1 MQPPPRTYTLSENQF
16 VDSYGFFTL
25 RESQEFLYDVPYG
38 TNGGKLS
45 KYEGSK
51 VLLKLITST
60 HYGRVVEAIPTNQVS
75 AVREKEISLIEFKA
89 EQKKFNPLYGWTKD
103 KRKKGVHFFNFLSD
117 YNPIYVQKQKNW
129 ILENSGQSRVGEFL
143 VKKVESKTGLLK
155 AYDGKNCLF
164 VLTNTKGFKNGFMV
178 IPIQDST
185 VQTVQ
190 MHLVNNEGTV
200 LNHMYTS
207 SVHWLDDLDDFIK
220 WGFQFETKNI
230 DLLDLVCAHLLYWD
244 SEESNVIR
252 DRKKVL
258 AKANKKPTLRNIL
271 DLGSNPELVIYK
283 FNGTS
288 VYDQISDDKIK
299 YFPDSDSL
307 EIDLYEKDGTLHLSK
322 EDFENYFSGEILLP
336 DEDEEDEDVQFGHST
351 GFVLFFMSEQ
361 NEKKMDEFLKS
372 CLVDLNEVYDSLGMR
387 PIVIN

>member
-1 MQPPPRTYTLSENQF
+1 MQTPPRTFPLSENQF

-75 AVREKEISLIEFKA
+75 AVRGKEISLIEFKA
-89 EQKKFNPLYGWTKD
+89 EHKKFSSLNGWTKD
-103 KRKKGVHFFNFLSD
+103 KRIQGVHFFNFLSD

-143 VKKVESKTGLLK
+143 VKKVETKTGLLK
-155 AYDGKNCLF
+155 AFDGKNCLF

-185 VQTVQ
+185 IQNIE

-200 LNHMYTS
+200 LNHMYTGDD
-207 SVHWLDDLDDFIK
+207 HWLDDLDDFIK
-220 WGFQFETKNI
+220 CGFQFETKNEY
-230 DLLDLVCAHLLYWD
+230 LLDLICAHLLYWD
-244 SEESNVIR
+244 LDESKGIR
-252 DRKKVL
+252 DREKVL
-258 AKANKKPTLRNIL
+258 AEINEKTSLCRVL
-271 DLGSNPELVIYK
+271 DLNGWPELVIYE

-288 VYDQISDDKIK
+288 VYDEISDDKIK

-307 EIDLYEKDGTLHLSK
+307 EIDLSEKDCTLHLSK

-372 CLVDLNEVYDSLGMR
+372 CLVDLNEVYDSLGMK

>member
-1 MQPPPRTYTLSENQF
+1 MYTPKTYPLSENQF
-16 VDSYGFFTL
+16 VDSYGFFIL

-75 AVREKEISLIEFKA
+75 AVRGKEISLIEFKA
-89 EQKKFNPLYGWTKD
+89 EHKKFSSSNGWTKD
-103 KRKKGVHFFNFLSD
+103 KRKKGVHFFNFLSY

-155 AYDGKNCLF
+155 AFDGKNCLF

-185 VQTVQ
+185 IHNID

-207 SVHWLDDLDDFIK
+207 HDHWLDDLDDFIK
-220 WGFQFETKNI
+220 CGFQFETKNEY
-230 DLLDLVCAHLLYWD
+230 LLDLICAHLLYWD
-244 SEESNVIR
+244 LDESKGIR
-252 DRKKVL
+252 DREKVL
-258 AKANKKPTLRNIL
+258 AEINEKTSLCRVL
-271 DLGSNPELVIYK
+271 DLNGWPELVIYE

-288 VYDQISDDKIK
+288 VYDEISDDKIK

-307 EIDLYEKDGTLHLSK
+307 EIDLSEKDCTLHLSK
-322 EDFENYFSGEILLP
+322 EYFENYFSGEILLP

-372 CLVDLNEVYDSLGMR
+372 CLVDLNEVYDSLGMK